1 MPAGHGTCVPALQR
15 RPGPIVPQQALHD
28 GHFFFLSS
36 ISFMVFNILL
46 EVYLIFNTRVLNTTY
61 KDLRGATLLVS
72 YSDFKKV

>member
-1 MPAGHGTCVPALQR
+1 
-15 RPGPIVPQQALHD
+15 
-28 GHFFFLSS
+28 
-36 ISFMVFNILL
+36 MVFNILL